1 MNEISKA
8 IEVTGS
14 ASALAR
20 LLDVSVQSVCF
31 WRDGKRSVPLSKC
44 TDIERVTNGAV
55 TRQQLR
61 PDDWHRIWPELAAHE
76 AEQETVAHPS

>member
-61 PDDWHRIWPELAAHE
+61 PDDWHRIWPELEAPTHE
-76 AEQETVAHPS
+76 TEGV